1 MNTQQITTVADEN
14 RREPTDKT
22 HRIARRL
29 ATMRRHQG
37 ISQNELCDKLG
48 LTQSMMSRYENG
60 ERRIPSE
67 LLADFA
73 NAIGVS
79 ADELLGLKAVKK
91 NAQEM
96 DDETKK
102 LWKKFQQ
109 FSKLPEHDRRAVT
122 RLINSLSRTKK
133 AS

>member
-1 MNTQQITTVADEN
+1 MTTQQITTVADEN

-22 HRIARRL
+22 RRIARRL
-29 ATMRRHQG
+29 ASMRKSQG
-37 ISQNELCDKLG
+37 ISQNELCEKLG

-73 NAIGVS
+73 AAIGVS
-79 ADELLGLKAVKK
+79 ADELLGLEAVKK

-96 DDETKK
+96 DEETKK

>member
-1 MNTQQITTVADEN
+1 MTTQQTSAVADEN
-14 RREPTDKT
+14 RREPTEKT
-22 HRIARRL
+22 RRIARRL
-29 ATMRRHQG
+29 ATIRKRQG
-37 ISQNELCDKLG
+37 ISQNELCAKLG

-67 LLADFA
+67 LLAEFA
-73 NAIGVS
+73 AAIGVS
-79 ADELLGLKAVKK
+79 ADELLGLKAPKK
-91 NAQEM
+91 NTQEM

-122 RLINSLSRTKK
+122 RLINSLSRAK
-133 AS
+133 ASA

>member
-1 MNTQQITTVADEN
+1 MTTHRTTAVADEN

-22 HRIARRL
+22 RRIARRL
-29 ATMRRHQG
+29 AQMRKAHG
-37 ISQNELCDKLG
+37 ISQAELCEKLG

-73 NAIGVS
+73 AAIGVS
-79 ADELLGLKAVKK
+79 ADELLGLKTSKK
-91 NAQEM
+91 NSQEM
-96 DDETKK
+96 DEETKK

-122 RLINSLSRTKK
+122 RLINSLSRTKR